1 MKPYQLASVSSP
13 SLVVECGGQRVE
25 SAVIKNMKKSPNFP
39 SSVLFIKV
47 VMADQSFT
55 AFTLYCKFTI
65 LLCMC
70 LTFPLCPRSSSFQ
83 RMRCTRLLLCWR
95 WSTTVHLAG
104 SLWWVSAPS
113 QLWRSSDVTHM
124 SLLQRE
130 PCLPKVRGQKKNIF
144 WYTYLRETK
153 KSLF

>member
-95 WSTTVHLAG
+95 WSTTVRLAG

-113 QLWRSSDVTHM
+113 QLWKSSDVTHM